1 MLCVVVSTAQS
12 GMALRS
18 FRRAGA
24 PCEPQRFSTID
35 RIPSTL
41 GGCVERMNVWRACGW
56 RGTVEVVC
64 FARLEPNRER
74 QRCGPFT
81 HPLAHQ
87 RVPLRYA
94 RVSHA
99 ARPHPGTPTVLQ
111 TLRPGCSCTTGTG
124 RHVLYGVSDT
134 AWPDA
139 VHGLV
144 LPISRG
150 LRSRSLWNG
159 SHCDDDEQRR
169 VW

>member
-1 MLCVVVSTAQS
+1 MLRVVVSTAQS

-18 FRRAGA
+18 FRRAA
-24 PCEPQRFSTID
+24 PPCTQRFSAIN
-35 RIPSTL
+35 RVRSTL

-56 RGTVEVVC
+56 RGRFQVVC
-64 FARLEPNRER
+64 PVRTEPGETAVRPLHSPSRPPARAAPI
-74 QRCGPFT
+74 CT
-81 HPLAHQ
+81 CLA
-87 RVPLRYA
+87 RSTTSPRDLA
-94 RVSHA
+94 
-99 ARPHPGTPTVLQ
+99 GLQ
-111 TLRPGCSCTTGTG
+111 TLRQGAPATTG
-124 RHVLYGVSDT
+124 RHVVCGVSDT